1 MIKSKKM
8 LWIALSL
15 FIISTAISF
24 PFPHAIPYGETIISV
39 FNFPIRT
46 VNGLNFMGV
55 FSFALFIA
63 SLFFLTRSLKKYHK
77 RAVLIAIILV
87 VLLPQ
92 MLISS
97 YQKTI
102 ATGIYAVFYDRE
114 ASYCEFEMVG
124 ESTLG
129 GECELSFE
137 NYSTDDLQYTL
148 EFHESYPFEDEVP
161 MVSLMNHNKVP
172 YEVSIEGKE
181 KKVVKI
187 KTNIDVSNIENHV
200 EGGSASDINII
211 IRSGDKIRKL

>member
-148 EFHESYPFEDEVP
+148 EFQES